1 MGVIDCQFLIYEF
14 NYMGNF
20 SLEEIPSDG
29 LENVYGQPQTI
40 EQRIPWL
47 GIQIHSSSVAFVR
60 QKLHQLL
67 DFLEEKKLNRKVIYY
82 KERPLIFHTTV
93 RFFSTKNTERDTGH

>member
-14 NYMGNF
+14 NFMGNF

-29 LENVYGQPQTI
+29 LENVYGHHKQSNK
-40 EQRIPWL
+40 EIPWL
-47 GIQIHSSSVAFVR
+47 GIQIHSSFIAFVR

-67 DFLEEKKLNRKVIYY
+67 DFLEEKK
-82 KERPLIFHTTV
+82 TQ
-93 RFFSTKNTERDTGH
+93 